1 MKMMLSKN
9 TLFGEDITSIGVEAA
24 QLPEKELGS
33 APLQLPSLFKE
44 LREKYIRFLHDQ
56 FKFSKKYRIV
66 MDTGNGMAGAV
77 ARDVFKPYA
86 SELEIIYEEVDC
98 RFPNHEADPTVVAN
112 LKDLRA
118 KVLEKRADIG
128 FAFDGDGDRLGLI
141 TSSGRILW
149 GDEIV
154 MLLSELVL
162 TERPGATIIGE
173 VKCSEKLFRMIEARG
188 GNPLMYK
195 TGHSLIK
202 KKMKEVNAPIAGEMS
217 GHLFFADRYF
227 GFDDAVYGALR
238 VLEVVDKLNL
248 HLDEWITRFPSSFV
262 TPEIRVPCLET
273 EKESLVKGVEKYFST
288 LSGAKLSKIDGIRVG
303 FADSSWALVR
313 ASNTQAVLVVRIE
326 ATSEARLEELR
337 KHVSQSLG
345 REIHV

>member
-202 KKMKEVNAPIAGEMS
+202 KKMKEVTDLYHKIKGDGQPQTTEAGQPDAQGFINSANIPEPTPTPEVQNLKAETGQGIVGKTVGFLGGLSGTEKLGQGAGYAISNALGTQESNIQAQNKGQDIQTSLIQRIREKKARGE
-217 GHLFFADRYF
+217 DTT
-227 GFDDAVYGALR
+227 
-238 VLEVVDKLNL
+238 KLQKA
-248 HLDEWITRFPSSFV
+248 LDE
-262 TPEIRVPCLET
+262 RVQERT
-273 EKESLVKGVEKYFST
+273 EK
-288 LSGAKLSKIDGIRVG
+288 R
-303 FADSSWALVR
+303 WASR
-313 ASNTQAVLVVRIE
+313 
-326 ATSEARLEELR
+326 
-337 KHVSQSLG
+337 
-345 REIHV
+345 